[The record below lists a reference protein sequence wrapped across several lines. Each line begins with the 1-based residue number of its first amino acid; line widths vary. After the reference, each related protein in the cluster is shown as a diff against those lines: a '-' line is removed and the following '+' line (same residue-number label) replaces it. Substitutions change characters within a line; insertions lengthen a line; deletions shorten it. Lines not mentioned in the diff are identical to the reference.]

1 MKNKGV
7 SAALIAALSNMFGC
21 DGDCEHCNN
30 NHSYQDDIVRMIDE
44 THQIVSIIKTHAFTE
59 ASVEAISYVI
69 KNAILFDDEDSK
81 IVGKELTEQF
91 KNDLRVLHEVLL
103 SNFGMTIN
111 KVRGFIKNFDKGDGL
126 ENKTKEELIAML
138 RNK

>member
-1 MKNKGV
+1 MKNKEI
-7 SAALIAALSNMFGC
+7 SAVLIAALSDMFGC
-21 DGDCEHCNN
+21 DGDCKHCNN
-30 NHSYQDDIVRMIDE
+30 NHSHEDNVVRMIDE
-44 THQIVSIIKTHAFTE
+44 THQIVNIVKTHAFTKT
-59 ASVEAISYVI
+59 SVEAISCVI

-91 KNDLRVLHEVLL
+91 KNDLGVLRKVLF

-111 KVRGFIKNFDKGDGL
+111 KVSGFIENFDKNDEL

>member
-1 MKNKGV
+1 MKNKEV
-7 SAALIAALSNMFGC
+7 SAALAAILSDMFDC
-21 DGDCEHCNN
+21 DDNCEHCNN
-30 NHSYQDDIVRMIDE
+30 NHSYQDVIVRMINE
-44 THQIVSIIKTHAFTE
+44 THQIVNIIKTHDFTKT
-59 ASVEAISYVI
+59 SVEAISCII

-81 IVGKELTEQF
+81 IVGKKLTEQF
-91 KNDLRVLHEVLL
+91 KNDLGVIRKVLF

-111 KVRGFIKNFDKGDGL
+111 KVSGFIENFDKNDEL

>member
-1 MKNKGV
+1 MKNKEV
-7 SAALIAALSNMFGC
+7 SAALIAVLSDMFGC
-21 DGDCEHCNN
+21 DGDCEQCNN
-30 NHSYQDDIVRMIDE
+30 NHSYQDDVVRMIDK
-44 THQIVSIIKTHAFTE
+44 THQIVNIIKTHAFAET
-59 ASVEAISYVI
+59 SVEAISYVI

-91 KNDLRVLHEVLL
+91 KNDLRALHEVLL

-111 KVRGFIKNFDKGDGL
+111 KVSGFIENFDKNDEL

>member
-1 MKNKGV
+1 MKNKET
-7 SAALIAALSNMFGC
+7 SAVLIAALSDMFGY

-30 NHSYQDDIVRMIDE
+30 NHSYQDNVVRMIDE
-44 THQIVSIIKTHAFTE
+44 THQIVNIIKTHAFTE
-59 ASVEAISYVI
+59 TSVEVISCVI

-91 KNDLRVLHEVLL
+91 KNDLGVLRKVLF

-111 KVRGFIKNFDKGDGL
+111 KVSGFIENFDKNDEL